1 MQASYG
7 VVNLNHSVPINKA
20 INVLIDTLNNNK
32 EQLQE
37 HTKLTL
43 TAQISGTLSKQ
54 VLHLI

>member
-7 VVNLNHSVPINKA
+7 VVKLNRSVPINKA

-32 EQLQE
+32 KQLQE

-43 TAQISGTLSKQ
+43 IAQISGTLSKQ
-54 VLHLI
+54 VLYLI